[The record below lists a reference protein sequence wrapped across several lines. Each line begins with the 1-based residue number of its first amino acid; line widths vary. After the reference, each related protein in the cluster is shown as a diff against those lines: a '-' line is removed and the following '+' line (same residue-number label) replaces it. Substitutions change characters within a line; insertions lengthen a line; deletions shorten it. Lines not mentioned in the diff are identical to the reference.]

1 MQPHSW
7 IYLIRVASS
16 EESTAARRC
25 RAPFCSVEPPV
36 HQRMT
41 PRTPWPWPFAASAVP
56 PTMCGRE
63 LCAACAR
70 SAATTEHAVP
80 GARGCALDVP
90 GVVPDRR
97 DDLKRLTPY
106 TRHAR
111 GKVLHCWDDNPD
123 L

>member
-1 MQPHSW
+1 
-7 IYLIRVASS
+7 
-16 EESTAARRC
+16 
-25 RAPFCSVEPPV
+25 
-36 HQRMT
+36 MT
-41 PRTPWPWPFAASAVP
+41 PRTPWPWPFAAPAVP

-80 GARGCALDVP
+80 GARGCALDVS

-97 DDLKRLTPY
+97 DDLKRLTPD

-111 GKVLHCWDDNPD
+111 GKVLHCWGNNLD